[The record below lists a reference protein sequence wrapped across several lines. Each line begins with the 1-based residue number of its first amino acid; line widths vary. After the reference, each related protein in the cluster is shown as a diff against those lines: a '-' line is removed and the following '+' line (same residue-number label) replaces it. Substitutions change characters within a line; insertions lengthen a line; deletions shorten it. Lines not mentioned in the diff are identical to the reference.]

1 MELSRFKVGLSWFNH
16 LHQFEPGKRQLQ
28 NQSLVNHEG
37 FLGDFGVD
45 LGRFDE

>member
-16 LHQFEPGKRQLQ
+16 LNHFEPGKRQLQ

-37 FLGDFGVD
+37 FLGGLGAD
-45 LGRFDE
+45 LGRFDG